1 MKVNAVESND
11 RRRTS
16 LVPMVQGVVI
26 GGASG
31 YIAKYVQPLAPQEKN
46 NPEYKREINRINE
59 MTHQYSSRTE
69 EYLNDIKA
77 KGKLTLAEDTFVK
90 MFDGMKDGEKLKH
103 STVRNALNKIMKKNP
118 AEVIEFRNICRDSS
132 RKAQKIAKESI
143 HAFNLAT
150 KDLRPTSFFVITGSI
165 VGAFIALVHDVLRTD
180 VKHK

>member
-16 LVPMVQGVVI
+16 LVPMVQGAAI
-26 GGASG
+26 GAAAG
-31 YIAKYVQPLAPQEKN
+31 YVAKYVQPLAPQEKN

-59 MTHQYSSRTE
+59 MRHQYTPRTK

-77 KGKLTLAEDTFVK
+77 KGKLSLAEDTFVK

-103 STVRNALNKIMKKNP
+103 GTIRNALKKIMEKNP

-132 RKAQKIAKESI
+132 MKAQKIAKESI

-150 KDLRPTSFFVITGSI
+150 KDFRPTSFFVITGSI
-165 VGAFIALVHDVLRTD
+165 IGAFIALAHDVLRTD

>member
-11 RRRTS
+11 RRRTC
-16 LVPMVQGVVI
+16 LVPMVQGAVI

-59 MTHQYSSRTE
+59 MRHQYTPRTA

-77 KGKLTLAEDTFVK
+77 KGRLSLAEDTFVK
-90 MFDGMKDGEKLKH
+90 MFDGMKDGDKLKH
-103 STVRNALNKIMKKNP
+103 GTIRAAIEKIMKKNP
-118 AEVIEFRNICRDSS
+118 AEVIEFRNICKDSS
-132 RKAQKIAKESI
+132 KKAQQIAKESI

-150 KDLRPTSFFVITGSI
+150 KDFRPTAFFVLTGSVI
-165 VGAFIALVHDVLRTD
+165 GAFIALAHDVLRTD